1 MLAWAFDS
9 HTCLSSTFLAL
20 KLTSKMTTVREL
32 PSIHSQ
38 IEGHIQ
44 RKRTD
49 SAAVMAERS
58 EENAKEAMQ
67 EFSKQEQNPVAE
79 NGAPKSK
86 PGITFA
92 HQDKLP
98 KLPIPDLDAT
108 CNRYLLGLE
117 PLQTSREHT
126 ETENAVQEFLRTDGP
141 ILQEKLKSYSQD
153 QTSYIEQFCK
163 LRKSYEFIRNCI

>member
-1 MLAWAFDS
+1 
-9 HTCLSSTFLAL
+9 
-20 KLTSKMTTVREL
+20 MTTVRPL
-32 PSIHSQ
+32 PSIHGQ
-38 IEGHIQ
+38 IKRSLG
-44 RKRTD
+44 RKD
-49 SAAVMAERS
+49 SVTMTERS

-67 EFSKQEQNPVAE
+67 DFSKQEQNPVAA
-79 NGAPKSK
+79 NGQSKSK
-86 PGITFA
+86 PGITYA

-108 CNRYLLGLE
+108 CERYILSLE

-141 ILQEKLKSYSQD
+141 GLQEKLKSYSQN

-163 LRKSYEFIRNCI
+163 DIDAVHTLLPLTNNLKGTILT

>member
-1 MLAWAFDS
+1 M
-9 HTCLSSTFLAL
+9 SS
-20 KLTSKMTTVREL
+20 SVREL
-32 PSIHSQ
+32 PSIHSK
-38 IEGHIQ
+38 IEEGIA
-44 RKRTD
+44 RKNSKRKD

-58 EENAKEAMQ
+58 GESAKEAMQ
-67 EFSKQEQNPVAE
+67 EFSKQEQNPVAA

-92 HQDKLP
+92 HQEKLP

-108 CNRYLLGLE
+108 CDRYMAALE

-126 ETENAVQEFLRTDGP
+126 ETDNAVQEFLRTDGP
-141 ILQEKLKSYSQD
+141 ILQEKLKNYSQD

-163 LRKSYEFIRNCI
+163 FAQYTSHP